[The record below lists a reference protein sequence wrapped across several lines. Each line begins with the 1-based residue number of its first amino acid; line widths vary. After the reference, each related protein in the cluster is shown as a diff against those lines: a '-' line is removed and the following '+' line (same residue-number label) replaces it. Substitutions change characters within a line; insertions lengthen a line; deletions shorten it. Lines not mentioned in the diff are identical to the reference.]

1 MDAAVLPAR
10 LQTTPIPTETPGTGP
25 EALVDIWPLLVR
37 AAWFFAGFLSVAV
50 VGLLAIEPA
59 LSRIVRRRNRNN
71 PTLQEA
77 ISRYLRLG
85 VLVVAFVVGTGVAGY
100 GRFLSDSAIVVAALT
115 LAIGVAGQL
124 VIGSLISGF
133 VLVLDPEF
141 NVGDYIEWEGGSGTV
156 RSITL
161 RVTRVQT
168 PDGELVTIPNT
179 VLTGQ
184 PVTRPYGRARYR
196 VVEHIGVAYED
207 DVRDAISL
215 LEDVAVTLD
224 PIANEPNPSAYVD
237 EFGGDA
243 IVVRVHYWIDDPDPE
258 KVFAIRS
265 RYAQAVE
272 HRCEEVGVTISP
284 AAKLELRGR
293 IGVDDSERD
302 TTDE

>member
-1 MDAAVLPAR
+1 MDGALLPAR

-25 EALVDIWPLLVR
+25 EALVDFWPLLVR
-37 AAWFFAGFLSVAV
+37 AGWFLVGFLVVAV
-50 VGLLAIEPA
+50 VGVLAIEPT

-100 GRFLSDSAIVVAALT
+100 GRLLSDSAIVVAALT

-124 VIGSLISGF
+124 VNGSLISGF

-141 NVGDYIEWEGGSGTV
+141 NVGDYIEWEGGNGTV

-196 VVEHIGVAYED
+196 VVEHISFAYED
-207 DVRDAISL
+207 DIQDAMSL
-215 LEDVAVTLD
+215 LEDVAVTSD
-224 PIANEPNPSAYVD
+224 AIANEPTPSAYVD

-258 KVFAIRS
+258 KVFAVRS

-272 HRCEEVGVTISP
+272 HRCEDVGITISP
-284 AAKLELRGR
+284 ASKLELLGR
-293 IGVDDSERD
+293 IGVEDSQKGPRE
-302 TTDE
+302 E